1 MTSYAEPTTRLEEA
15 NHFEF
20 TGPIVL
26 SYSRSSISGGPRL
39 AYHDGEQE
47 LSFADED
54 ITQAS
59 TAMGELV
66 TVTLQHVPDAFVR
79 TFTLVVPTVK
89 LRVTESV
96 ELDAIGVETVDR
108 SGSLVPSAGPAG
120 VLQTY
125 RVHDLRGVAQHVR
138 F

>member
-1 MTSYAEPTTRLEEA
+1 MTIHAEPTTRLEEA

-20 TGPIVL
+20 TGPIVV
-26 SYSRSSISGGPRL
+26 SYSRSSITGGPRL
-39 AYHDGEQE
+39 SYHDGEQE
-47 LSFADED
+47 RSFADDD
-54 ITQAS
+54 ITQLD
-59 TAMGELV
+59 TAVGELV

-89 LRVTESV
+89 VTRTGSV
-96 ELDAIGVETVDR
+96 EFDAVGIETVDR

-125 RVHDLRGVAQHVR
+125 HVHDLRGAAQLVR
-138 F
+138 S